1 MIGPVDRVAGPIMG
15 LLGAAIVYLM
25 LIKPDF

>member
-1 MIGPVDRVAGPIMG
+1 VGPILG
-15 LLGAAIVYLM
+15 LLTAAIVYLM